1 MMRPTPD
8 LCDDHSDKIQV
19 LRPSYNN
26 YGGTTSFYGQI
37 ATVYC
42 PEDNTFVKKE
52 VQKKGLGRVLI
63 VDGGSSDKC
72 AYVGDK
78 IASIAYEN
86 GWSGLVINGMVRD
99 VEELRD
105 INIGIKAV
113 GVHPMKSEKRGLGEI
128 GVNLKFGGVTFLP
141 GYFVYCD
148 ANGVIVSKTKL
159 T

>member
-52 VQKKGLGRVLI
+52 VQKKRI
-63 VDGGSSDKC
+63 RES
-72 AYVGDK
+72 AY
-78 IASIAYEN
+78 
-86 GWSGLVINGMVRD
+86 
-99 VEELRD
+99 
-105 INIGIKAV
+105 
-113 GVHPMKSEKRGLGEI
+113 
-128 GVNLKFGGVTFLP
+128 
-141 GYFVYCD
+141 C
-148 ANGVIVSKTKL
+148 
-159 T
+159 